1 MKAKNIIVATVVSL
15 TICLATTALGG
26 DGKVVVGS
34 PNKMDLNIFYN
45 YNEADM
51 DSFKNAFTEASRLMF
66 NSTNGQMQFGTIRV
80 SKDNAFEDRADF
92 WVLSG
97 EGGAVSGGIGVLG
110 ASGVHVTIYREQH
123 RFTAQD
129 GPDGD
134 ERGQFGIVHEL
145 GHHAFSL
152 YDEYGKPSTG
162 YPDAP
167 CVNGYCVSE
176 DSLVC
181 CIMDGGTSV
190 HPTHHRTEWCTN
202 PDDGLSTSHITDP
215 MNHQEHMHAEACWQ
229 TIASYCSSEYG
240 AAMTEPAVVNTAD
253 PAGHVNPAWIV
264 IGDQLRYVICVDKS
278 FSMNGS
284 KIDKAKH
291 GANLFVDLGH
301 EGTGERIAVTSFSGG
316 AGYDPPADVDFT
328 LTEVVTDAVKDD
340 ARDAIELIEVE
351 NMTAIGDGMR
361 VSLDE
366 LETLAQNDAC
376 VEAVILLSDGEHNYG
391 AEHPDDVIP
400 DLRDRGA
407 RVFTIGLGS
416 APILDEDLLQHIADE
431 TGGLYTHAS
440 NEAELAA
447 IYTAYCAEIRGAEVC
462 GEDAGE
468 LTPEKYE
475 YREVYVDEF
484 TKEASF
490 VLHWPT
496 GKGALDLKLE
506 TPDGKIIDPTTPTT
520 NPDVKYVQMDYYE
533 FYRVRKPMK
542 GTWKLFIYWRTGPSR
557 VPFGAQT
564 LAEAPGVDFSVFIK
578 NHLFKYPQ
586 VPIVQAS
593 LSAGPHVAGA
603 KVEGVVARPSAE
615 PGGLGDTVPLILY
628 DDGQHIHGDEMADDG
643 IYSNRFLSFS
653 YNGSYQFRF
662 TATNESGK
670 EATPDE
676 RMNEEWTPKP
686 IPPFRRVAKNTVIIR
701 GLPQTFIR
709 PNITRV
715 DPAEG
720 NQGQT
725 LNVTVSGSNFVDGA
739 VAELLGGGIV
749 IHNAIVV
756 DQYKII
762 ANITVDPAASL
773 GARDAKVT
781 NPGGLSDYAKG
792 IFTVKKEPDCFPNTP
807 AYAIQYADWL
817 MYGKP
822 RCWCNSRVLGEDI
835 SDTGPANYTAGD
847 YQCDGDANTD
857 RENPLAKWRVSAS
870 DLSLVIAN
878 WKKPIATANPC
889 ADIKHDSENPLA
901 KWRVSASDLSRLIT
915 NWKKN
920 RTQLAGNCPRT
931 DALR

>member
-1 MKAKNIIVATVVSL
+1 MKTKNIVVATLVFL
-15 TICLATTALGG
+15 TICLVTKALGG

-34 PNKMDLNIFYN
+34 PHKMDHNIFYN

-80 SKDNAFEDRADF
+80 SKNPSFEDKADF
-92 WVLSG
+92 WIHSG
-97 EGGAVSGGIGVLG
+97 ADGASAGGIGVLG
-110 ASGVHVTIYREQH
+110 TPGVHVTMYRERH
-123 RFTAQD
+123 RFTAED
-129 GPDGD
+129 GPGHN

-145 GHHAFSL
+145 GHHALNL
-152 YDEYGKPSTG
+152 YDEYGNPATG

-167 CVNGYCVSE
+167 CVNGYCISD
-176 DSLVC
+176 DSSVA
-181 CIMDGGTSV
+181 CIMDGGTTV

-215 MNHQEHMHAEACWQ
+215 LNHQEHMHAEACWE

-240 AAMTEPAVVNTAD
+240 AATTEPAAVNTSD

-284 KIDKAKH
+284 KIAKAKL
-291 GANLFVDLGH
+291 GADLFVDLGH
-301 EGTGERIAVTSFSGG
+301 EGTGERLAVTSFSGG
-316 AGYDPPADVDFT
+316 AGFDPPADVDFD
-328 LTEVVTDAVKDD
+328 LTEVVNDTVKDN
-340 ARDAIELIEVE
+340 ARDAIELIDVE
-351 NMTAIGDGMR
+351 NMTAIGAGMR

-366 LETLAQNDAC
+366 LETLPRDTAC
-376 VEAVILLSDGEHNYG
+376 AEAVILLSDGEHNYG

-400 DLRDRGA
+400 DLRDRGV
-407 RVFTIGLGS
+407 RVFTVGLGS
-416 APILDEDLLQHIADE
+416 PPILDEDLLQHIADE

-475 YREVYVDEF
+475 SQEVYVDGF
-484 TKEASF
+484 TNEATF
-490 VLHWPT
+490 VIHWPN
-496 GKGALDLKLE
+496 GKGALDLELE
-506 TPDGKIIDPTTPTT
+506 RPDGKIIDPAVAAAD
-520 NPDVKYVQMDYYE
+520 PDIKYVEMAYYE
-533 FYRVRKPMK
+533 FYRVRKPMT
-542 GTWKLFIYWRTGPSR
+542 GNWKLWIFARGGPSR
-557 VPFGAQT
+557 IPYAAQT
-564 LAEAPGVDFSVFIK
+564 LAEAPGVDFSVFVK

-603 KVEGVVARPSAE
+603 KVEGVVVRPGAE
-615 PGGLGDTVPLILY
+615 PGAADTVPLTLY

-643 IYSNRFLSFS
+643 IYSNRFLEFS

-662 TATNESGK
+662 TAANESGR

-676 RMNEEWTPKP
+676 RMNNEWTPKP

-701 GLPQTFIR
+701 GLPQAFLR

-739 VAELLGGGIV
+739 VAELLGGGIT

-756 DQYKII
+756 DRYKII

-773 GARDAKVT
+773 GARDARVT
-781 NPGGLSDYAKG
+781 NPGGLSGYAKG
-792 IFTVKKEPDCFPNTP
+792 VFMVKEEPDCFPVT
-807 AYAIQYADWL
+807 YSTYLDWVAL
-817 MYGKP
+817 GKP
-822 RCWCNSRVLGEDI
+822 NCWCGI
-835 SDTGPANYTAGD
+835 YGD
-847 YQCDGDANTD
+847 PPCPYQCDGDCDCSGSGPPFNYRIYTG
-857 RENPLAKWRVSAS
+857 
-870 DLSLVIAN
+870 DLNCIIAE
-878 WKKPIATANPC
+878 WKKKIGNPTLNPC
-889 ADIKHDSENPLA
+889 ADIDHKDSGTPF
-901 KWRVSASDLSRLIT
+901 KYRVYTADLNRVVG
-915 NWKKN
+915 NWKKKDA
-920 RTQLAGNCPRT
+920 QLPGNCPRPE
-931 DALR
+931 

>member
-1 MKAKNIIVATVVSL
+1 MKANNIIVAMVVFL
-15 TICLATTALGG
+15 TICLVTTALGG
-26 DGKVVVGS
+26 DGKLVVGS
-34 PNKMDLNIFYN
+34 PHKIDLNIFYN

-97 EGGAVSGGIGVLG
+97 AGGASAGGIGVLG
-110 ASGVHVTIYREQH
+110 TSGIHVTIYREQH

-145 GHHAFSL
+145 GHHALNL

-167 CVNGYCVSE
+167 CVNGYCIS
-176 DSLVC
+176 DASLVC

-202 PDDGLSTSHITDP
+202 PDDGLSTTHITDP
-215 MNHQEHMHAEACWQ
+215 MNHQEHMHAEACWE

-240 AAMTEPAVVNTAD
+240 AAMTEPAVVNTSD
-253 PAGHVNPAWIV
+253 PPGHVNPAWIV

-284 KIDKAKH
+284 KIAKAKV
-291 GANLFVDLGH
+291 GADLFVDLGH

-316 AGYDPPADVDFT
+316 AGYDPAADVDFP
-328 LTEVVTDAVKDD
+328 LTEIVNDAVKGN
-340 ARDAIELIEVE
+340 ARDAIDLISVE

-391 AEHPDDVIP
+391 VEHPDDVIP
-400 DLRDRGA
+400 DLRDRGV
-407 RVFTIGLGS
+407 RVFTVGLGS
-416 APILDEDLLQHIADE
+416 PPVLDEDMLQDIADE

-440 NEAELAA
+440 TEADLAA
-447 IYTAYCAEIRGAEVC
+447 IYATYCAEIRGAEVC

-475 YREVYVDEF
+475 SQEVYVDGF
-484 TKEASF
+484 TNEATF
-490 VLHWPT
+490 VIHWPD
-496 GKGALDLKLE
+496 GKGALDLELE
-506 TPDGKIIDPTTPTT
+506 RPDGKIIDPAVAGAD
-520 NPDVKYVQMDYYE
+520 PDIKYVEMAYYE
-533 FYRVRKPMK
+533 FYRVRKPMT
-542 GTWKLFIYWRTGPSR
+542 GTWKLWIFARGGPSR
-557 VPFGAQT
+557 IPYAAQT

-603 KVEGVVARPSAE
+603 KVEGVVARPSPE
-615 PGGLGDTVPLILY
+615 PGAADTVPLTLY

-676 RMNEEWTPKP
+676 RMNKEWTPKP

-701 GLPQTFIR
+701 GLPQAFLK
-709 PNITRV
+709 PNIMRV

-720 NQGQT
+720 KQGQT

-792 IFTVKKEPDCFPNTP
+792 IFTVKEQPDCLPSYDP
-807 AYAIQYADWL
+807 GYADWVAF
-817 MYGKP
+817 GKP
-822 RCWCNSRVLGEDI
+822 TCWCYARH
-835 SDTGPANYTAGD
+835 
-847 YQCDGDANTD
+847 CHGDAD
-857 RENPLAKWRVSAS
+857 GLKQGSAALGYMYVGTN
-870 DLSLVIAN
+870 DLNILISG
-878 WKKPIATANPC
+878 WKILDPPKGPGVTPAQAC
-889 ADIKHDSENPLA
+889 ADFDHLKQGSAALGYMRVGTNDLA
-901 KWRVSASDLSRLIT
+901 ILIAS
-915 NWKKN
+915 WKVLEPPKGPGVP
-920 RTQLAGNCPRT
+920 GNCVPVPVEP
-931 DALR
+931 

>member
-1 MKAKNIIVATVVSL
+1 MKARNIIVATGVFL
-15 TICLATTALGG
+15 TICLVTTGLGG
-26 DGKVVVGS
+26 DGKVVVGD
-34 PNKMDLNIFYN
+34 PHKIDLNIFYN

-80 SKDNAFEDRADF
+80 SKNNAFEDRADF

-97 EGGAVSGGIGVLG
+97 AGGASAGGIGVLG
-110 ASGVHVTIYREQH
+110 TSGIHVTIYRERH
-123 RFTAQD
+123 RFTAED
-129 GPDGD
+129 GPDHN
-134 ERGQFGIVHEL
+134 ERGQLGIVHEL
-145 GHHAFSL
+145 GHHALNL

-167 CVNGYCVSE
+167 CVNGYCVS
-176 DSLVC
+176 DASLVC
-181 CIMDGGTSV
+181 CIMDGGTTV

-202 PDDGLSTSHITDP
+202 PDDGLSTTHITDP
-215 MNHQEHMHAEACWQ
+215 MNHQEHMHAEACWE

-240 AAMTEPAVVNTAD
+240 AAMTEPAAVNTAD

-284 KIDKAKH
+284 KITKAKL
-291 GANLFVDLGH
+291 GADLFVDLGH

-316 AGYDPPADVDFT
+316 AGFDPPADVDFH
-328 LTEVVTDAVKDD
+328 LTEVVNDTVKED

-351 NMTAIGDGMR
+351 NMTAIGAGMR

-366 LETLAQNDAC
+366 LETLARDTAC
-376 VEAVILLSDGEHNYG
+376 AEAVILLSDGEHNYG

-440 NEAELAA
+440 TEEELAA

-475 YREVYVDEF
+475 LREVYVDEF

-520 NPDVKYVQMDYYE
+520 NPNVKYVQMDYYE

-557 VPFGAQT
+557 VPFGVQT
-564 LAEAPGVDFSVFIK
+564 LAEAPGVDFSVFVK

-603 KVEGVVARPSAE
+603 KVEGVVVRPPAE

-643 IYSNRFLSFS
+643 IYSNRFLNFS
-653 YNGSYQFRF
+653 YNGSYQLRF
-662 TATNESGK
+662 TAINESGQ

-676 RMNEEWTPKP
+676 RMAPGWTPEP
-686 IPPFRRVAKNTVIIR
+686 IPPFRRLAKNTVIIR
-701 GLPQTFIR
+701 GLPTTFPR

-715 DPAEG
+715 EPAAA

-749 IHNAIVV
+749 VHNAIVV

-762 ANITVDPAASL
+762 ANISVDPAAAL

-781 NPGGLSDYAKG
+781 NPGGLSGYAKG
-792 IFTVKKEPDCFPNTP
+792 IFMVKEEPDCFPSSFTT
-807 AYAIQYADWL
+807 YADWVA
-817 MYGKP
+817 YGKP
-822 RCWCNSRVLGEDI
+822 DCWCQPPKGSG
-835 SDTGPANYTAGD
+835 
-847 YQCDGDANTD
+847 YQCDGDCDGYPEGFN
-857 RENPLAKWRVSAS
+857 KYRVFSR
-870 DLSLVIAN
+870 DLRCMAEQ
-878 WKKPIATANPC
+878 WKKPIAQVTNPC
-889 ADIKHDSENPLA
+889 ADFDHKAEGFN
-901 KWRVSASDLSRLIT
+901 KYRVFSKDLGVLVN
-915 NWKKN
+915 NWKKKDA
-920 RTQLAGNCPRT
+920 QLPGNCPRPE
-931 DALR
+931 

>member
-662 TATNESGK
+662 TAANESGR

-676 RMNEEWTPKP
+676 RMNNEWTPKP

-701 GLPQTFIR
+701 GLPQAFLR

-725 LNVTVSGSNFVDGA
+725 LNVTVSGSNFIDGA
-739 VAELLGGGIV
+739 VAELLGGGIT

-756 DQYKII
+756 DRYKII

-773 GARDAKVT
+773 GARDARVT
-781 NPGGLSDYAKG
+781 NPGGLSGYAKG
-792 IFTVKKEPDCFPNTP
+792 VFMVKEEPDCFPVT
-807 AYAIQYADWL
+807 YSTYLDWVAL
-817 MYGKP
+817 GKP
-822 RCWCNSRVLGEDI
+822 NCWCGI
-835 SDTGPANYTAGD
+835 YGD
-847 YQCDGDANTD
+847 PPCPYQCDGDCDCSGSGPPFNYRIYTG
-857 RENPLAKWRVSAS
+857 
-870 DLSLVIAN
+870 DLNCIIAE
-878 WKKPIATANPC
+878 WKKKIGNPTLNPC
-889 ADIKHDSENPLA
+889 ADIDHKDSGTPF
-901 KWRVSASDLSRLIT
+901 KYRVYTADLNRVVG
-915 NWKKN
+915 NWKKKDA
-920 RTQLAGNCPRT
+920 QLPGNCPRPE
-931 DALR
+931 